1 MGRNSDNS
9 EEEILM
15 TTIAS
20 TGTGTVSGVH
30 LPEGWRFASQALRLV
45 AGSWGLSGE
54 LTIRVQAFRA
64 A

>member
-1 MGRNSDNS
+1 MGRNSDRS

-20 TGTGTVSGVH
+20 TGTVPGVH

-45 AGSWGLSGE
+45 AGSWVLSGE

>member
-20 TGTGTVSGVH
+20 TGTVPGVH
-30 LPEGWRFASQALRLV
+30 LPAGWRFASQALRLV

>member
-20 TGTGTVSGVH
+20 TGTVSGVH